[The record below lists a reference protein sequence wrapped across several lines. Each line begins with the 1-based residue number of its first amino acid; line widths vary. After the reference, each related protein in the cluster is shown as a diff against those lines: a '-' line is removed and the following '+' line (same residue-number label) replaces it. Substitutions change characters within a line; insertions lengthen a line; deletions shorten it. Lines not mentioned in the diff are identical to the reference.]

1 MEGENLLIRRCLRA
15 QPGGGK
21 IGALANRWTCRGRT
35 LGTATVCLAAM
46 EGNLLPFP
54 SGTGRRADS
63 PFSASVSAMSGALL
77 GDTTHGNGV
86 SRLRSKVNIVFY
98 NDAREAL
105 IKAIAE

>member
-1 MEGENLLIRRCLRA
+1 MEGENLLIRRRLRA

-35 LGTATVCLAAM
+35 LGTATVCLAH

-77 GDTTHGNGV
+77 RRYNHGNGV